1 VTPSRSFLSAHWP
14 LLLALSVLVAVIA
27 SILALALTDG
37 SDPDPVAVADAP
49 NVEAGDAESRDDAAA
64 DQAQPDESP
73 VDAEPAEAR
82 NATSTGTGTAD
93 EGDEPAAE
101 ADGSESTQ
109 PAPSDVS
116 ESSANPDEGEVD
128 DAPDEAEAPG
138 NGDSPTDLPSIDPE
152 LRVDPTQIRQGETVL
167 VRLSNVE
174 AGAAWLT
181 VDGATTVMVD
191 EAGVWVG
198 FVPVPPLSELG
209 AYTVIV
215 DLFDDGG
222 SYVDTV
228 LGEFSVV
235 DAGVPIESITL
246 VPGDEG
252 LLAPE
257 LVAQDNTVRFVDHT
271 AISGPRAWS
280 GPWLSPL
287 GGPDTGIFGAL
298 RSYNGAPASDW
309 HHGHDI
315 GAEAG
320 APISAPAAG
329 TVVFAGELPVHGRGV
344 ILDHGS
350 GVFSG
355 YWHMSAIEADLGAVV
370 AAGDLLGVVG
380 STGLAVGPHL
390 HWEVIVH
397 GRDVDPAQWL
407 SVAFHE

>member
-1 VTPSRSFLSAHWP
+1 MTPSRGDLGGHWP
-14 LLLALSVLVAVIA
+14 LLLALSVLVVVVA
-27 SILALALTDG
+27 SILALALTAD
-37 SDPDPVAVADAP
+37 SDPSSVSVADLP
-49 NVEAGDAESRDDAAA
+49 SVEASDEENRNAESGG
-64 DQAQPDESP
+64 QAQMDDSP
-73 VDAEPAEAR
+73 AGAEPAEVA
-82 NATSTGTGTAD
+82 TAD
-93 EGDEPAAE
+93 RTAADEQDDPAAE
-101 ADGSESTQ
+101 VDPPDSTQ
-109 PAPSDVS
+109 SAPIDEPESATNADVEELNDAATGAETALDGDSRSDV
-116 ESSANPDEGEVD
+116 
-128 DAPDEAEAPG
+128 
-138 NGDSPTDLPSIDPE
+138 PSIEPE
-152 LRVDPTQIRQGETVL
+152 LRVDPAQIRQGETVL
-167 VRLSNVE
+167 VRLSSVD

-198 FVPVPPLSELG
+198 FVPVQPLSELG

-215 DLFDDGG
+215 DLFHDGG
-222 SYVDTV
+222 AYVDTV
-228 LGEFSVV
+228 LGEFNVV

-246 VPGDEG
+246 IPGDEG

-271 AISGPRAWS
+271 GISGPRAWS
-280 GPWLSPL
+280 GPWLAPL
-287 GGPDTGIFGAL
+287 EGPDTGIFGAL

-315 GAEAG
+315 GADAG
-320 APISAPAAG
+320 ASISAPAAG
-329 TVVFAGELPVHGRGV
+329 MVVFAGELPVHGQGV

-355 YWHMSAIEADLGAVV
+355 YWHMSAIAADLGALVG
-370 AAGDLLGVVG
+370 AGDLLGAVG
-380 STGLAVGPHL
+380 ATGLAVGPHL

>member
-1 VTPSRSFLSAHWP
+1 MTLSRGYLCGHWP
-14 LLLALSVLVAVIA
+14 LLLALSVLVVVAA
-27 SILALALTDG
+27 SILALELT
-37 SDPDPVAVADAP
+37 SDSDANPLSVADSP
-49 NVEAGDAESRDDAAA
+49 NVEASDSENPNAGSGG
-64 DQAQPDESP
+64 QAP
-73 VDAEPAEAR
+73 VDAAPAECAA
-82 NATSTGTGTAD
+82 ATSVDGDTQAGELAPPHSMQSTPIEESESATQAD
-93 EGDEPAAE
+93 AEESDEAAIGADPAVEGDFPADASPIEP
-101 ADGSESTQ
+101 Q
-109 PAPSDVS
+109 
-116 ESSANPDEGEVD
+116 
-128 DAPDEAEAPG
+128 
-138 NGDSPTDLPSIDPE
+138 LRIDPA
-152 LRVDPTQIRQGETVL
+152 QIRQGETVL
-167 VRLSNVE
+167 VRLSGTD

-198 FVPVPPLSELG
+198 FVPVQPLSELG

-222 SYVDTV
+222 AYAETV

-246 VPGDEG
+246 ITGDEG

-257 LVAQDNTVRFVDHT
+257 LIAKDNSVRFIDHT
-271 AISGPRAWS
+271 AISGSRAWS
-280 GPWLSPL
+280 GRWLAPL
-287 GGPDTGIFGAL
+287 GGPTTGIFGAL

-320 APISAPAAG
+320 ASISAPAAG
-329 TVVFAGELPVHGRGV
+329 TVVFAGELPVHGQGV

-355 YWHMSAIEADLGAVV
+355 YWHMSAIEADLGAIVG
-370 AAGDLLGVVG
+370 AGDLLGAVG
-380 STGLAVGPHL
+380 ATGLAVGPHL

>member
-1 VTPSRSFLSAHWP
+1 MTLSRGYLRGHWP
-14 LLLALSVLVAVIA
+14 LLLALSVLVGVVA
-27 SILALALTDG
+27 SILALALT
-37 SDPDPVAVADAP
+37 SDSDANPMSVADSP
-49 NVEAGDAESRDDAAA
+49 SVEPSDAENLDARSAGQAQADDSPAAA
-64 DQAQPDESP
+64 APAESAAATASADADTQAAELDPPDSTQSAPTEESDSATQA
-73 VDAEPAEAR
+73 DAE
-82 NATSTGTGTAD
+82 
-93 EGDEPAAE
+93 
-101 ADGSESTQ
+101 
-109 PAPSDVS
+109 
-116 ESSANPDEGEVD
+116 EVD
-128 DAPDEAEAPG
+128 DAAIGAETTVE
-138 NGDSPTDLPSIDPE
+138 GDSPADASSIEPQ
-152 LRVDPTQIRQGETVL
+152 LRVDPAQIRQGETVL
-167 VRLSNVE
+167 VRLSGVD

-198 FVPVPPLSELG
+198 FVPVQPLSELG
-209 AYTVIV
+209 AYTVMV

-222 SYVDTV
+222 AYAETV

-246 VPGDEG
+246 IAGDEG

-257 LVAQDNTVRFVDHT
+257 LVAQDNTVRFIDHT

-287 GGPDTGIFGAL
+287 GGPATGIFGAL

-329 TVVFAGELPVHGRGV
+329 TVVFAGELPVHGQGV

-355 YWHMSAIEADLGAVV
+355 YWHMSAIGVDLGAVV
-370 AAGDLLGVVG
+370 GAGDLLGAVG
-380 STGLAVGPHL
+380 ATGLAVGPHL